1 MPNTN
6 IHAETNTS
14 NPIQVPVRQDE
25 PDGLV
30 WGFFFPGG
38 FFFFAE
44 GVMTLHSFGSTDAK
58 QGQTVSDDFLDGRH
72 QIQPAPR
79 QNRIIG

>member
-1 MPNTN
+1 M
-6 IHAETNTS
+6 S
-14 NPIQVPVRQDE
+14 NPTQVPVRQDE
-25 PDGLV
+25 SAGLV
-30 WGFFFPGG
+30 WGFFFRGG

-58 QGQTVSDDFLDGRH
+58 QGQTVSDDFFGGRY